1 MTIEYDI
8 LRCSILQSLA
18 IKIIMTPFKVSSV
31 FNTRINHKLSKYI
44 FLEIFILIALFCSH
58 FTQGNVDFKFIHA
71 QKTIPV
77 PYQLY
82 ISFCDNDLECFI
94 NESRQI
100 FSDNI
105 CSNIMCSSI
114 VRNRTINC
122 QEKVSTSIN
131 DNLILDLRC
140 NILEKRHI
148 QLVKRQSNFFDSNI
162 LKSFQVQRRLLSKS
176 KTKSRRPR
184 VTKTTKVLPKN
195 DSIVIDSIVT
205 VAEGEAESD
214 GFAQTTKEPFNYTK
228 FREVVEYLNK
238 GRSVFYCVIKLS
250 KT

>member
-18 IKIIMTPFKVSSV
+18 IKTIMTPFKVSSV
-31 FNTRINHKLSKYI
+31 LNTRIIQKLSKYI

-77 PYQLY
+77 PYWLY

-122 QEKVSTSIN
+122 QEKVSTSIT

-148 QLVKRQSNFFDSNI
+148 QLDKLQSNFFDNNI
-162 LKSFQVQRRLLSKS
+162 LKSFHVQRRLLSKS
-176 KTKSRRPR
+176 SKRQHK
-184 VTKTTKVLPKN
+184 TKTTKVVPKN
-195 DSIVIDSIVT
+195 DSIVTDAIVT

-238 GRSVFYCVIKLS
+238 GRSVFYTVIKLS